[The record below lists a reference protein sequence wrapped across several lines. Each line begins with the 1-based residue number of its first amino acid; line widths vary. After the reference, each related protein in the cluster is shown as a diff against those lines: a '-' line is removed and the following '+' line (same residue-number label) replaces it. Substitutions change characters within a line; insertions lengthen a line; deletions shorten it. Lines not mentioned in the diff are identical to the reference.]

1 MICFAAETSLV
12 RSLTFAA
19 SIALLSLWNLDCSAN
34 SVIANNYSD
43 TGKPV
48 YLPDVNVVGTARNH
62 NTIQLPEIVGTNI
75 YAGKKNN
82 LILLKNLNAVVVNNN
97 MRLIMAKVPGIHIWE
112 SDASGIQIGISA
124 RGLSPNRSWEFNTRQ
139 NGYDIASD
147 PFGYPEA
154 YYNPPMQAVQK
165 IQVIRGAGALQYGP
179 QFGGMVNYV
188 LKDGSDIQ
196 KRFHAETQQ
205 TIGSYGLINT
215 YNAIGGNTKKVNY
228 YVFYDQRQG
237 NGWRKNNRFQTR
249 TLFGTLTW
257 KIRNNLQVTAEQTA
271 YTMLSQQPGGL
282 TDEQYQQN
290 PQASFRSR
298 NWMNIPWFVSALKM
312 NWDIDENT
320 RLQARAFYL
329 NGDRKSVGFMKSA
342 TTPDTPDSHTGQ
354 YQNRE
359 VSRDL
364 YKNHGIEI
372 SMLHEYKLG
381 VQKHTFTA
389 GLRYYNGFTNRMQ
402 KGVGNNESG
411 ANFSVSNDGFP
422 VTLRFQTMNM
432 AGYIENAFR
441 LGKKW
446 LIIPGM
452 RIENIQSASH
462 GRIGLMNSGQEIES
476 PAKNKVR
483 IIFLPGIG
491 LEFHASEQAEFYA
504 NFSKAYRPVL
514 FSDLVQNNTTDV
526 IDPNLRDASGFNAD
540 FGLRGLI
547 ARYFQVDV
555 GPYFLQYNNRIS
567 SLSQTDKSGNSYSF
581 RTNAGST
588 STMGLESMVEFDV
601 MEIAAVEKWKIPV
614 FLSYAYN
621 HARYNNFRYTAQSS
635 GIITEGDLKGKYIEN
650 APENIIRAGI
660 GLSYQKTQINIQ
672 TSQISA
678 VYTDAQNTENPSA
691 NGQTGKLSGYAVWDL
706 NASFTVYKQIIFRF
720 SINNLLDIS
729 YATRRAGGYPGPGIM
744 PADGRFIMAS
754 ISAVF

>member
-1 MICFAAETSLV
+1 LI
-12 RSLTFAA
+12 
-19 SIALLSLWNLDCSAN
+19 LDCSAN
-34 SVIANNYSD
+34 NRITHNYSD

-48 YLPDVNVVGTARNH
+48 YLPDVNVVGTSRNH

-82 LILLKNLNAVVVNNN
+82 LILMKNLNAIVVNNN
-97 MRLIMAKVPGIHIWE
+97 MRQIMAKVPGIHVWE
-112 SDASGIQIGISA
+112 SDASGIQVGIAA

-154 YYNPPMQAVQK
+154 YYSPPMQAVHK
-165 IQVIRGAGALQYGP
+165 IQVVRGAGALQYGP

-196 KRFHAETQQ
+196 KRFQAETQQ

-237 NGWRKNNRFQTR
+237 DGWRKNNRFQTR

-282 TDEQYQQN
+282 TEEQFRQN
-290 PQASFRSR
+290 PQASFRNR
-298 NWMNIPWFVSALKM
+298 NWMNTPWFVSALKM
-312 NWDIDENT
+312 NWDINENT

-329 NGDRKSVGFMKSA
+329 YGDRNSVGFLKSA
-342 TTPDTPDSHTGQ
+342 TTPDTPNSITGQ

-364 YKNHGIEI
+364 YRNYGTEI
-372 SMLHEYKLG
+372 SLLHEYKLG
-381 VQKHTFTA
+381 QHKHTFTA
-389 GLRYYNGFTNRMQ
+389 GLRYYRGLTDRMQ
-402 KGVGNNESG
+402 KGIGSTGYHADFNIVNE
-411 ANFSVSNDGFP
+411 AFPILLNFKTIN
-422 VTLRFQTMNM
+422 L

-441 LGKKW
+441 IGKKW
-446 LIIPGM
+446 MVVPGL
-452 RIENIQSASH
+452 RIEHIQSESR
-462 GRIGLMNSGQEIES
+462 GRIEISNNGQEIKS
-476 PAKNKVR
+476 PIGNNSR
-483 IIFLPGIG
+483 YIFIPGIG
-491 LEFHASEQAEFYA
+491 IEFHALEQAEFYA
-504 NFSKAYRPVL
+504 NFSNAYRPVL

-540 FGLRGLI
+540 FGLRGHI
-547 ARYFQVDV
+547 ARYFQVDF

-567 SLSQTDKSGNSYSF
+567 SLSQTDKSGNTYAY

-588 STMGLESMVEFDV
+588 STMGLESMLEFDV
-601 MEIAAVEKWKIPV
+601 MEIAAVDKWKMPV

-621 HARYNNFRYTAQSS
+621 HARYNDFRYTTQNN
-635 GIITEGDLKGKYIEN
+635 GIITAGNLKGKHVEN

-660 GLSYQKTQINIQ
+660 GLSYQKIQVNIQ
-672 TSQISA
+672 TSHISG
-678 VYTDAQNTENPSA
+678 VYTDAQNTENPSV
-691 NGQTGKLSGYAVWDL
+691 NGQTGKLSGYTVWDL
-706 NASFTVYKQIIFRF
+706 NASFPVYKQIIFRF

-754 ISAVF
+754 MSAVF

>member
-1 MICFAAETSLV
+1 
-12 RSLTFAA
+12 
-19 SIALLSLWNLDCSAN
+19 
-34 SVIANNYSD
+34 
-43 TGKPV
+43 
-48 YLPDVNVVGTARNH
+48 
-62 NTIQLPEIVGTNI
+62 VGTNI

-82 LILLKNLNAVVVNNN
+82 LILLKNLNAVLVNNN

-188 LKDGSDIQ
+188 LKDGRDIQ
-196 KRFHAETQQ
+196 KRFQAETQQ

-237 NGWRKNNRFQTR
+237 DGWRKNNRFQTR
-249 TLFGTLTW
+249 TLFGTITW
-257 KIRNNLQVTAEQTA
+257 KISQNIQITAEQTA

-282 TDEQYQQN
+282 TEDQYRQN
-290 PQASFRSR
+290 PQSSFRNR
-298 NWMNIPWFVSALKM
+298 NWMNIPWYISALKM
-312 NWDIDENT
+312 NWDIDEKT
-320 RLQARAFYL
+320 RMQARAFLLY
-329 NGDRKSVGFMKSA
+329 GDRKSVGFLKSA
-342 TTPDTPDSHTGQ
+342 TIPDTAHTQTGQ

-389 GLRYYNGFTNRMQ
+389 GLRYYNGSTNRMQ
-402 KGVGNNESG
+402 KGIGTNGSG
-411 ANFSVSNDGFP
+411 ADFSVLNEVFP
-422 VTLRFQTMNM
+422 VSLHFRTMNI
-432 AGYIENAFR
+432 AGYVENAFR
-441 LGKKW
+441 LGNKW
-446 LIIPGM
+446 LVIPGM
-452 RIENIQSASH
+452 RIENIQSNSR
-462 GRIGLMNSGQEIES
+462 GRIGMMSSGQEIIS
-476 PAKNKVR
+476 PAEKKAR
-483 IIFLPGIG
+483 LIFLPGIG

-504 NFSKAYRPVL
+504 NYSTAYRPVL

-526 IDPNLRDASGFNAD
+526 IDPNLRDALGFNAD
-540 FGLRGLI
+540 FGLRGQI
-547 ARYFQVDV
+547 ARYIQVDI

-567 SLSQTDKSGNSYSF
+567 SLSKTDSSGNVYAF
-581 RTNAGST
+581 RTNTGST
-588 STMGLESMVEFDV
+588 STMGLESMVEFDI

-621 HARYNNFRYTAQSS
+621 LARYNDFRYTALNN
-635 GIITEGDLKGKYIEN
+635 GIITESNLKGKHVEN
-650 APENIIRAGI
+650 APENIIRTGI
-660 GLSYQKTQINIQ
+660 GLSYQRIQFNIQ
-672 TSQISA
+672 TSHVTS
-678 VYTDAQNTENPSA
+678 VYTDAQNTENPSINA
-691 NGQTGKLSGYAVWDL
+691 QTGKLKGYTVFDF
-706 NASFTVYKQIIFRF
+706 NASFPVYKQLIFRF
-720 SINNLLDIS
+720 SINNLFDKS
-729 YATRRAGGYPGPGIM
+729 YATRRSGGYPGPGIM

-754 ISAVF
+754 ISAFL